1 MKKNIAALI
10 LSIFLFTFEH
20 DLEGGTGR
28 IKINLSEEPSFEN
41 PVSQLATQSQFYSPD
56 FAFWCEE
63 IKFPHAFHRKLW
75 EYCYIC
81 QVLKKNGMLARGRK
95 GLGFGVGTEP
105 LPSLFAKYGV
115 EVLATDQDYG
125 DAVSQGWAQSN
136 QHTSA
141 KEVLNCRGI
150 CDQDTFNR
158 LVNFQNAD
166 MNHIDPSLKG
176 FDFVWSSCS
185 LEHLGSLQA
194 GFDFFKNSLKCLKPG
209 GIAVHTTEYNLG
221 SLTKT
226 LETGGCVIYRRYDV
240 INFAFELIQEGYEV
254 LDLNLFPGSMPLD
267 KHIDF
272 PPYSFDGHLKL
283 SLSNHTCTSI
293 GIVVRKPK

>member
-1 MKKNIAALI
+1 MKKIIITLV
-10 LSIFLFTFEH
+10 LSIFMFASQDF
-20 DLEGGTGR
+20 LEAGIGR
-28 IKINLSEEPSFEN
+28 VKINLTEEPSFEN
-41 PVSQLATQSQFYSPD
+41 PVSQLATQNQFYSPE
-56 FAFWCEE
+56 FAFWCAE
-63 IKFPHAFHRKLW
+63 IKTPHAFHRKLW

-81 QVLKKNGMLARGRK
+81 QVLNKNGMLTNGKK

-115 EVLATDQDYG
+115 KVLATDQDYG

-141 KEVLNCRGI
+141 REVLNSRGI

-158 LVNFQNAD
+158 LVSFQNAD
-166 MNHIDPSLKG
+166 MNHIDDSLKG
-176 FDFVWSSCS
+176 FDFVWSSCC

-194 GFDFFKNSLKCLKPG
+194 GLDFFKNSLKCLNPG
-209 GIAVHTTEYNLG
+209 GIAVHTTEYNLS

-226 LETGGCVIYRRYDV
+226 LETGGCVIYRRYDI
-240 INFAFELIQEGYEV
+240 INFACELIEEGYEV

-272 PPYSFDGHLKL
+272 PPYSYDTHLKL
-283 SLSNHTCTSI
+283 SLFDHTCTSI
-293 GIVVRKPK
+293 GIVVRKRK